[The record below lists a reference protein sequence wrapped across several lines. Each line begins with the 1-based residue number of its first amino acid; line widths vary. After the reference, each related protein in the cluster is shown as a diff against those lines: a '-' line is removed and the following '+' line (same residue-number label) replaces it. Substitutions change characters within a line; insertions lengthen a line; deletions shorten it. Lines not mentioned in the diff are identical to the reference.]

1 MTTRVV
7 RTRGLTVAA
16 ADAPVIIDHDDAV
29 LLLPRRLDRADV
41 HARRVVAVLALHGH
55 IELVGARH
63 RVHVVGGG
71 LLEVDRAHVHLK
83 HADVGV
89 VGRAVVVVLFV
100 ACLGA
105 VAAADADAQ
114 IQRIAEFHALDR
126 AVGADLNLY
135 AVALQRVGLKPA
147 QRRLQLLRRELFV
160 VALQEILGRGR
171 FGEAR

>member
-1 MTTRVV
+1 M
-7 RTRGLTVAA
+7 
-16 ADAPVIIDHDDAV
+16 
-29 LLLPRRLDRADV
+29 
-41 HARRVVAVLALHGH
+41 
-55 IELVGARH
+55 
-63 RVHVVGGG
+63 
-71 LLEVDRAHVHLK
+71 
-83 HADVGV
+83 
-89 VGRAVVVVLFV
+89 GRAVVVVLFV